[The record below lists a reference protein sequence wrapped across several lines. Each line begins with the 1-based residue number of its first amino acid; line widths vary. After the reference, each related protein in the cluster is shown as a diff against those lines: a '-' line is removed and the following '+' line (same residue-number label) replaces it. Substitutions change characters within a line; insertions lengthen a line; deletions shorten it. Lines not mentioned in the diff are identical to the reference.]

1 VGVQDPGPRPNLS
14 VTDLRFNMGQTTLD
28 GKENRLGFKDL
39 ARMKGYAT
47 VFACVQPLI
56 QTREKAAPS
65 EPRIETIIDTR
76 KRVCTVDPLHVEE
89 EGASLKWPQPRK

>member
-1 VGVQDPGPRPNLS
+1 VVVPDPGPRPNLS
-14 VTDLRFNMGQTTLD
+14 ATDLRFNMGQTTLD

-39 ARMKGYAT
+39 ARMKGYAA

-65 EPRIETIIDTR
+65 EPRIETLLLTLGNGSAQLIHCMLR
-76 KRVCTVDPLHVEE
+76 R
-89 EGASLKWPQPRK
+89 R